1 MTISVRPLAPV
12 DYEAL
17 RDIRLE
23 ALRRHPEF
31 FAADL
36 AQEEAASREE
46 WLARLSS
53 AVTLGGFLDG
63 RLCGLLVL
71 ARPSRPKLAHT
82 GEVGA
87 MYVREEARGAG
98 LADAL
103 MHAAIDLA
111 SREMEQLKLTVN
123 AQNARAVRFYERH
136 GFREIGRIP
145 KSLFVDGRYYDEL
158 LMLRRVSPID

>member
-1 MTISVRPLAPV
+1 MTPRVRPLAPA

-23 ALRRHPEF
+23 ALRLHPEF

-36 AQEEAASREE
+36 AQEEAAPREW
-46 WLARLSS
+46 WLARLAG
-53 AVTLGGFLDG
+53 AVTLGGFLDE
-63 RLCGLLVL
+63 RLLGLLVV

-82 GEVGA
+82 GELGA
-87 MYVREEARGAG
+87 MYVRAQARGSG

-103 MHAAIDLA
+103 MRAAIDLA

-136 GFREIGRIP
+136 GFRAIGRIP
-145 KSLFVDGRYYDEL
+145 RSLLVDGRHYDEL
-158 LMLRRVSPID
+158 LMLRAVLPKD

>member
-1 MTISVRPLAPV
+1 MTLSVRPLAPV

-23 ALRRHPEF
+23 ALRLHPEF

-87 MYVREEARGAG
+87 MYVREEARGTG

-111 SREMEQLKLTVN
+111 SRQMEQLKLTVN